1 MSKTCIITGASRGIG
16 RAIAI
21 ALSNR
26 DDITNFVLISRT
38 EEGLKETAKQL
49 NPTKNSEIYALD
61 LTQYDAVKELVQ
73 EVGEKYGSD

>member
-38 EEGLKETAKQL
+38 EEGLKE
-49 NPTKNSEIYALD
+49 
-61 LTQYDAVKELVQ
+61 ELQ
-73 EVGEKYGSD
+73 SN

>member
-49 NPTKNSEIYALD
+49 NPT
-61 LTQYDAVKELVQ
+61 
-73 EVGEKYGSD
+73 EKQ